1 MKGAIY
7 LLLIFLIFCNS
18 SFGQDSK
25 TLWDETEIGEVSTL
39 LYRQINTTSATT
51 GTGTIIYH
59 GNRYFLIT
67 ASHVAKDMDDLT
79 NVVFRIDNDK
89 PLKRT
94 LKEIT
99 LRDKVIWKIHPEADI
114 AIIEL
119 RLPNDDMLKKR
130 FETLAF
136 PIDQIYNGKELPSRS
151 ADITFLGFPVL
162 DLDLVHFSA
171 LLFNAN
177 ICSGLITQKRGD
189 NNQKCTFYYLNT
201 PSIQG
206 CSGSGVFLSVKKDVY
221 VGGDKTIMIGIM
233 HGTYSDNTGGKIAA
247 VTPSY
252 YIFDLFK

>member
-1 MKGAIY
+1 MKRAIY
-7 LLLIFLIFCNS
+7 LLLTFLLLCNS
-18 SFGQDSK
+18 SFGQGSK
-25 TLWDETEIGEVSTL
+25 TLWNETEIGEVSIL
-39 LYRQINTTSATT
+39 LYRKINDTIATT

-59 GNRYFLIT
+59 GERYFLIT
-67 ASHVAKDMDDLT
+67 ASHVAKDMDDST
-79 NVVFRIDNDK
+79 QVVFRIDNDK
-89 PLKRT
+89 PFKKT
-94 LKEIT
+94 LKEMI
-99 LRDKVIWKIHPEADI
+99 LSDQVSWKIHPEADI

-119 RLPNDDMLKKR
+119 KLPNDAVLKKR

-136 PIDQIYNGKELPSRS
+136 PINQIYNGRELPSRS
-151 ADITFLGFPVL
+151 ADITFLGFPVI

-177 ICSGLITQKRGD
+177 ISSGLITQERGD
-189 NNQKCTFYYLNT
+189 NKQKCTFYYLDT

-206 CSGSGVFLSVKKDVY
+206 CSGSGVFVSVEKDVY